1 MIRSSMKKSARF
13 VEDHPSMTNS
23 DRDQKTEESPRPLA
37 GRRVLVVENDS
48 DTLQM
53 FKIVL
58 EQNGADVVPTD
69 SVPAALTQL
78 EAQQPD
84 AILTDIG
91 MPGLDGYALVA
102 EVRRMDAA
110 RGRHTKIV
118 AVTGFSGPREQDL
131 ATASGFDGYVTKPFD
146 PFTLVETIVKVS
158 G

>member
-1 MIRSSMKKSARF
+1 
-13 VEDHPSMTNS
+13 MTNN
-23 DRDQKTEESPRPLA
+23 DPAQRTEDESRLPLA

-53 FKIVL
+53 FKIIL
-58 EQNGADVVPTD
+58 EQNGADVIPTD
-69 SVPAALTQL
+69 SVSAALTQF

-102 EVRRMDAA
+102 DVRRRDAE
-110 RGRHTKIV
+110 RRRHTNIV
-118 AVTGFSGPREQDL
+118 AVTGFSGPREQEL
-131 ATASGFDGYVTKPFD
+131 ATASGFDDYITKPFD
-146 PFTLVETIVKVS
+146 PRTLVETLVRMS

>member
-1 MIRSSMKKSARF
+1 
-13 VEDHPSMTNS
+13 MTNEA
-23 DRDQKTEESPRPLA
+23 RDQQAVGETPRPLA

-53 FKIVL
+53 FKIIL

-69 SVPAALTQL
+69 SVPAALTQF

-102 EVRRMDAA
+102 EVRRIDSTRA
-110 RGRHTKIV
+110 RHTKIV

-131 ATASGFDGYVTKPFD
+131 ATASGFDDYITKPFD
-146 PFTLVETIVKVS
+146 PRALVETIVKVS